1 MNSRRLLR
9 FAARCDVGPNREHN
23 EDAIAVFDER
33 GLRHSDDV
41 FAATLPAD
49 EGVALLV
56 LDGMGGHS
64 SGDYACKQAREFL
77 ADKLACRWPM
87 DEEARA
93 GWLTE
98 LLLGASA
105 HVNADNTRH
114 AGQGA
119 TVALAV
125 VVGEVVHVLHVG
137 DVRVYLMRGD
147 RLEPR
152 TVDDTLVNC
161 AREMGLVGVDL
172 EQVPRN
178 IIVQALGYG
187 PPKPHV
193 QTLRLEPGD
202 GLLLCSDGLHGALAD
217 GEIAA
222 ALRGR
227 APAAACAA
235 LVELAIEAN
244 SGDNISALV
253 ARLE

>member
-1 MNSRRLLR
+1 MNSTRQVR
-9 FAARCDVGPNREHN
+9 FAGRCDVGPNREHN

-33 GLRHSDDV
+33 GLRHAGDV

-49 EGVALLV
+49 DGVALLV

-64 SGDYACKQAREFL
+64 SGDHACRLARGFL
-77 ADKLACRWPM
+77 AEQLVGRWPA

-93 GWLTE
+93 AWLAS

-105 HVNADNTRH
+105 RVNGDGTTH

-152 TVDDTLVNC
+152 TRDDTFINQ
-161 AREMGLVGVDL
+161 ARERGLDEAEL
-172 EQVPRN
+172 AKLPRN

-187 PPKPHV
+187 EPVPHV

-202 GLLLCSDGLHGALAD
+202 GLLLCSDGLHEALTD
-217 GEIAA
+217 VEIAA

-227 APAAACAA
+227 DPADACAV
-235 LVELAIEAN
+235 LVERAIAAD
-244 SGDNISALV
+244 SDDNISALV